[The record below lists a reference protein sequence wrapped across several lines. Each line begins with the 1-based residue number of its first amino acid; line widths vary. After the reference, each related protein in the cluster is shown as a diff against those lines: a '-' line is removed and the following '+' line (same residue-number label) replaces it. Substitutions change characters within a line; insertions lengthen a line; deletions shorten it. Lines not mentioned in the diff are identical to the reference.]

1 MIQGPCI
8 DGILWTEV
16 VARGGK
22 LLRYKLI
29 KLLWEDSGEIEIV
42 ENEWEIK
49 IYTGLKHY
57 YCYWFCSSF

>member
-8 DGILWTEV
+8 DGILWMEV

-29 KLLWEDSGEIEIV
+29 KLLWEDSGEI
-42 ENEWEIK
+42 
-49 IYTGLKHY
+49 
-57 YCYWFCSSF
+57 